1 MHKAA
6 GTRAKRILGK
16 YKDTHFAE
24 TFIHLIAIYY
34 YSIIMKYLWMIFIN
48 KTKWKLH
55 YKTRTTPELLAYDRY
70 SRTAEHSHM
79 LESHMCLLP
88 IGKIRNH
95 SIYLCHVE
103 NRIKA
108 EA

>member
-1 MHKAA
+1 
-6 GTRAKRILGK
+6 
-16 YKDTHFAE
+16 
-24 TFIHLIAIYY
+24 
-34 YSIIMKYLWMIFIN
+34 MIFIN

-70 SRTAEHSHM
+70 RRTAEHSHM

-108 EA
+108 EAWITSYFQPGNKRIIITVMQMCRM